1 MKLKKIYKSCYLWTY
16 ARSQNTNG
24 GSSRRMSE
32 NENDSFR
39 DKNVKEKI
47 AIIIGITLLIIFAM
61 GFVFGLYFFGLAGIF
76 KLLGVQYDS
85 IWSLLLF
92 VIIMFIVSGIFEI
105 FAKLIFMLSVRNI
118 TEKTTVL
125 IVRIMIE
132 FTLNWLVLFTVDEFM
147 SSITLS
153 AKTEIII
160 ALLITVIE
168 IVFDDDKDED
178 DDEKDED
185 EKNDEDE

>member
-1 MKLKKIYKSCYLWTY
+1 
-16 ARSQNTNG
+16 
-24 GSSRRMSE
+24 MSE